1 MFLIFGRR
9 EKGVV
14 EGVRA
19 LNLYSSCFFSLIRV
33 KLYFH
38 MMGWINVNIFV
49 LFLRRAVEGMCYKSS
64 DPFLFIYLPFSG
76 KIIAVS
82 F

>member
-19 LNLYSSCFFSLIRV
+19 LNLYSSCFFFTYSSQTLFAYDGVDKCKYIRV
-33 KLYFH
+33 NFY
-38 MMGWINVNIFV
+38 GG
-49 LFLRRAVEGMCYKSS
+49 LRKMCYKSS
-64 DPFLFIYLPFSG
+64 EPVLFIYLLFSG
-76 KIIAVS
+76 KIIAVA